1 MIIIIISVI
10 LFRSLKKQIGYFG
23 QDKIIRT
30 TIKSIIASI
39 LMGITAYVIYSMLSG
54 VLGIGTIQKAISLF
68 GSIGIGAL
76 TYGVLIVILKV
87 EEVSMIID
95 FTKKKLNL

>member
-1 MIIIIISVI
+1 MIITIISVI
-10 LFRSLKKQIGYFG
+10 FFRSLKKQIGYFG

-39 LMGITAYVIYSMLSG
+39 LMGITTYVIYSMLSG

-87 EEVSMIID
+87 EEVRMIID
-95 FTKKKLNL
+95 FAKKKLNI